1 MVGAHGTPEAE
12 GIGSQVKG
20 QTSLHRENLERKGVG
35 RRRERRRLRMLEGLY
50 VPVFV
55 LHIHPGPQTQEVA
68 GMIPV

>member
-1 MVGAHGTPEAE
+1 
-12 GIGSQVKG
+12 
-20 QTSLHRENLERKGVG
+20 
-35 RRRERRRLRMLEGLY
+35 MLEGLY